1 VSVATANG
9 FSGTVANPNTTPA
22 ITMQTTVT
30 GLLKGNGT
38 AVSAATASSD
48 YMAPASFVTRET
60 PTGTIN
66 GSNTTFTL
74 ANTPLSGTEMVFLNG
89 ILQDAGAGNDYTISG
104 GTITMLAAPA
114 TGDKLRVTYQ
124 K

>member
-1 VSVATANG
+1 
-9 FSGTVANPNTTPA
+9 
-22 ITMQTTVT
+22 
-30 GLLKGNGT
+30 
-38 AVSAATASSD
+38 
-48 YMAPASFVTRET
+48 MAPSSFVVRET

-74 ANTPLSGTEMVFLNG
+74 ANTPLSGTEVVFLNG

-104 GTITMLAAPA
+104 GTITFLTAPA
-114 TGDKLRVTYQ
+114 TGDKIRVNYQ